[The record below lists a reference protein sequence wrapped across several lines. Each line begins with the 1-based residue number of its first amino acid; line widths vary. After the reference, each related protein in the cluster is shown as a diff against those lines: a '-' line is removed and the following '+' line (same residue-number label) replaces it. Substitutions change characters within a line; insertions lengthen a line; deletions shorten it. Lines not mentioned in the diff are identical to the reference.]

1 VLQHNPP
8 NIVGLKNDVSG
19 KMKIN
24 ILWFKR
30 DLRLHDNPSLQAAV
44 AAGLPILP
52 VYLFEPSLLQHPA
65 YSTRHW
71 RFVWESLQDMQ
82 QRLPCPLVIAQRE
95 ALPFFEELAAL
106 HDIHTVFSH
115 EEVGLRLTYDRDLE
129 LAAWFEQNAIHWQ
142 EAPFSGVQRGRPNRK
157 GWKTQ
162 WYDHVECP
170 VPETRLPQD
179 AFFNL
184 DARKVQQLQGAP
196 LPTAYQ
202 QRHTDFQAGGER
214 TAWRYLRS
222 FFKDERIN
230 GYSRLISK
238 PLASR
243 RSCSRLSPYLAW
255 GNISLRQAYQY
266 SWQNRHLTSD
276 KRDLNNFMSRLRW
289 RDHFIQKF
297 ESECRIEFENFNP
310 AFNHLRTETDEEKV
324 QAWKTG
330 QTGVPLVDAAMR
342 CVNATG
348 YLNFR
353 MRAMLVSFL
362 THILWQPWQAG
373 VHHLAQ
379 QFLDFEPGIH
389 YPQFQMQASV
399 TGIHTIRVYN
409 PVFNSR
415 KHDPHGD
422 FIRLWVPELGKLPDD
437 YVHAPWEIPPL
448 ERQFI
453 GFELGKDYPFPM
465 VDIKSAMRHASDQL
479 WAIKESPKSVK
490 EGAKIKSRHVNPG
503 ERREQ

>member
-1 VLQHNPP
+1 M
-8 NIVGLKNDVSG
+8 GDVPS
-19 KMKIN
+19 IN
-24 ILWFKR
+24 VLWFKR
-30 DLRLHDNPSLQAAV
+30 DLRLHDNPSLQQAV
-44 AAGLPILP
+44 EAGKPILLL
-52 VYLFEPSLLQHPA
+52 YTFEPSLLKHPA
-65 YSTRHW
+65 YSNRHW

-82 QRLPCPLVIAQRE
+82 QRLQGQLIIVQRE
-95 ALPFFEELAAL
+95 ALPLFQDLRCSF
-106 HDIHTVFSH
+106 DIDTVFSH

-129 LAAWFEQNAIHWQ
+129 LAHWFKQ
-142 EAPFSGVQRGRPNRK
+142 EGIEWKEHPFSGVQRGRPNRQ
-157 GWKTQ
+157 GWRKA
-162 WYDHVECP
+162 WYDYIERP
-170 VPETRLPQD
+170 VPHTPIGQAEWVALPE
-179 AFFNL
+179 NV
-184 DARKVQQLQGAP
+184 RNPIQGEP
-196 LPTAYQ
+196 LPEAYLQ
-202 QRHTDFQAGGER
+202 PQPGFQPGGEQ

-222 FFKDERIN
+222 FFKGERIN

-243 RSCSRLSPYLAW
+243 RSCSRISPYLAW

-266 SWQNRHLTSD
+266 GWKHRHLAHD
-276 KRDLNNFMSRLRW
+276 KRDLNNFLSRLRW
-289 RDHFIQKF
+289 RDHFVQKF

-310 AFNHLRTETDEEKV
+310 AFDHLRTETDAEKV
-324 QAWKTG
+324 AAWREG
-330 QTGVPLVDAAMR
+330 QTGIPLVDAAMR

-422 FIRLWVPELGKLPDD
+422 FIRRWVPEIAALPDEHI
-437 YVHAPWEIPPL
+437 HAPWEIPPL

-453 GFELGKDYPFPM
+453 GFELGSDYPYPII
-465 VDIKSAMRHASDQL
+465 DIKSAMRHASDQL
-479 WAIKESPKSVK
+479 WGVK
-490 EGAKIKSRHVNPG
+490 NSKPAQQEGKNIMARHVNPG

>member
-1 VLQHNPP
+1 MANAA
-8 NIVGLKNDVSG
+8 S
-19 KMKIN
+19 IN

-30 DLRLHDNPSLQAAV
+30 DLRLSDNPSLHQAV
-44 AAGLPILP
+44 QTGKPLLLLYI
-52 VYLFEPSLLQHPA
+52 FEPSLLQHPA
-65 YSTRHW
+65 YSPRHW

-82 QRLPCPLVIAQRE
+82 QRLPTQLLIVQRE
-95 ALPFFEELAAL
+95 ALPFFRELSQAINIDTL
-106 HDIHTVFSH
+106 FSH
-115 EEVGLRLTYDRDLE
+115 EEVGLRLTYDRDLA
-129 LAAWFEQNAIHWQ
+129 LADWCKKAGIRWE
-142 EAPFSGVQRGRPNRK
+142 EVPFSGVKRGRADRQ
-157 GWKTQ
+157 GWKED
-162 WYDHVECP
+162 WYSYMERP
-170 VPETRLPQD
+170 VHPT
-179 AFFNL
+179 NL
-184 DARKVQQLQGAP
+184 GKVQWAKLPEGTVNRLQGEP
-196 LPTAYQ
+196 LPEAYRQ
-202 QRHTDFQAGGER
+202 PAPHFQPGGER
-214 TAWRYLRS
+214 KAWRYLRS
-222 FFKDERIN
+222 FFQGERIN

-243 RSCSRLSPYLAW
+243 RSCSRISPYLAW

-266 SWQNRHLTSD
+266 SWQHRHLAHD
-276 KRDLNNFMSRLRW
+276 KRDLNNFLSRLRW

-310 AFNHLRTETDEEKV
+310 AFNHLRTTTDPVKV
-324 QAWKTG
+324 KAWEDG

-373 VHHLAQ
+373 VHHLAR

-422 FIRLWVPELGKLPDD
+422 FIRKWVPEIAHLPDEHI
-437 YVHAPWEIPPL
+437 HAPWEIPPL

-453 GFELGKDYPFPM
+453 GFDLGSGYPYPII
-465 VDIKSAMRHASDQL
+465 DIKSAMRHASDQL
-479 WAIKESPKSVK
+479 WGVK
-490 EGAKIKSRHVNPG
+490 NSKPAQQEGKNIMARHVNPG

>member
-1 VLQHNPP
+1 MA
-8 NIVGLKNDVSG
+8 DAAS
-19 KMKIN
+19 IN
-24 ILWFKR
+24 VLWFKR
-30 DLRLHDNPSLQAAV
+30 DLRLNDNPSLHRAV
-44 AAGLPILP
+44 EAGQPLLLLYI
-52 VYLFEPSLLQHPA
+52 FEPSLLQHPA
-65 YSTRHW
+65 YSLRHW
-71 RFVWESLQDMQ
+71 RFVWESLRDMQ
-82 QRLPCPLVIAQRE
+82 QRLPTQLLIVQRE
-95 ALPFFEELAAL
+95 ALPFFRELCQAV
-106 HDIHTVFSH
+106 DIDTLFSH
-115 EEVGLRLTYDRDLE
+115 EEVGLRLTYDRDLA
-129 LAAWFEQNAIHWQ
+129 LADWCKKTGIRWE
-142 EAPFSGVQRGRPNRK
+142 EVPFSGVKRGRANRK
-157 GWKTQ
+157 GWKED
-162 WYDHVECP
+162 WYSYIEGP
-170 VPETRLPQD
+170 VPQT
-179 AFFNL
+179 NL
-184 DARKVQQLQGAP
+184 DDVQWVKLPENTVSRIQGGP
-196 LPTAYQ
+196 LPEAYKQ
-202 QRHTDFQAGGER
+202 PGPDFQPGGER
-214 TAWRYLRS
+214 KAWRYLRS
-222 FFKDERIN
+222 FFQGERIN

-243 RSCSRLSPYLAW
+243 RSCSRISPYLAW

-266 SWQNRHLTSD
+266 SWQHRHLAYD
-276 KRDLNNFMSRLRW
+276 KRDLNNFLSRLRW

-310 AFNHLRTETDEEKV
+310 AFNHLRTTTDPEKV
-324 QAWKTG
+324 KAWERG

-373 VHHLAQ
+373 VHHLAR

-415 KHDPHGD
+415 KHDTHGD
-422 FIRLWVPELGKLPDD
+422 FIRKWVPEIADLPDEHI
-437 YVHAPWEIPPL
+437 HAPWEIPPL
-448 ERQFI
+448 ERQFL
-453 GFELGKDYPFPM
+453 GFELGRDYPHPI

-479 WAIKESPKSVK
+479 WGVK
-490 EGAKIKSRHVNPG
+490 NSEPAQQEGKNIMARHVNPG